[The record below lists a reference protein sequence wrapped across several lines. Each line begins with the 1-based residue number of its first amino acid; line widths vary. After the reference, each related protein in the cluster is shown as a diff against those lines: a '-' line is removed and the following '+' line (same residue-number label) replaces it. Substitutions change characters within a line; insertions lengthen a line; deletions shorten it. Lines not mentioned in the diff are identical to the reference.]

1 MNEEQNIL
9 IRIAIVGGRQVG
21 KSFICNQLLQRDS
34 DLSRAGVEFGIRHY
48 NHKNQRLKLQI
59 WDFFRQ
65 YEKINSF
72 YSRVHAVVVVFDV
85 NNQQSFEK
93 CKTLIEEIKQKQIAY
108 QTNQIL
114 NDKIIIIGNK
124 ATPDRVVS
132 SDEAQE
138 YSFLQNLMY
147 TEINYEAENIQQ
159 AANDELLVRIINL
172 IFNHQQ
178 TK

>member
-9 IRIAIVGGRQVG
+9 VRIAIVGGRYVG
-21 KSFICNQLLQRDS
+21 KSFICNQLLKRDS

-59 WDFFRQ
+59 WDFFTQ
-65 YEKINSF
+65 YDKINIF
-72 YSRVHAVVVVFDV
+72 YSRVHAVIVVFDV
-85 NNQQSFEK
+85 NNEQSFEK
-93 CKTLIEEIKQKQIAY
+93 YKILIEEIKHRQILH

-124 ATPDRVVS
+124 ATPDRIVS

-138 YSFLQNLMY
+138 FSLLHNLIY
-147 TEINYEAENIQQ
+147 TEISYEAGNIQQ
-159 AANDELLVRIINL
+159 AAIDELLVRIINL
-172 IFNHQQ
+172 IFNHPQ